1 MRWLVRTWSALT
13 APRRLR
19 SNAAAVAYRRFSLHG
34 CRVMAAA
41 TAFYALLSVVPLA
54 LLAVALSGHL
64 LGAQEAYR
72 KVADLLRAG
81 MPEASSQALLS
92 AIKVISR
99 KEGRWFVYLV
109 GLFGLLWSGMSL
121 LTNLSVFLTR
131 AWGEQ
136 PIRRAFLRQRL
147 VALAAIGAA
156 GTLFFL
162 SLVFTSVASSL
173 KHHPEW
179 LSLLSDYLSA
189 PKAPSGPVLSLVV
202 GVAMFFLLYRFL
214 PAARVTSAAALVG
227 AVPAAILWHI
237 SRSLFGAL
245 VASSTRY
252 GQVYGPLAGVVVFML
267 WVYYSAM
274 ILFLCAELA
283 ALYQEGRSR

>member
-13 APRRLR
+13 A
-19 SNAAAVAYRRFSLHG
+19 AYRRFSLHG

-109 GLFGLLWSGMSL
+109 GLSGLLWSGMSL

-147 VALAAIGAA
+147 VALAAIAAA

-173 KHHPEW
+173 KRHPEW

-227 AVPAAILWHI
+227 AAPAAILWHI
-237 SRSLFGAL
+237 SRGLFGAL

-252 GQVYGPLAGVVVFML
+252 GQVYGPLAGVVVFLL

-274 ILFLCAELA
+274 ILFFCAELA
-283 ALYQEGRSR
+283 ALYQEGRTR